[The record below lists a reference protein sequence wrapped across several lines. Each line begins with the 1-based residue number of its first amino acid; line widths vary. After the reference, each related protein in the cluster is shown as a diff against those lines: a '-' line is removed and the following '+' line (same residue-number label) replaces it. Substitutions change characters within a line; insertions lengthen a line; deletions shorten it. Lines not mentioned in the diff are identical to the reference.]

1 MSPTETGL
9 LILAAILLCT
19 LAASLTQHLV
29 NRRQLRLARSTELQE
44 NIRHLTYLA
53 DNLPAPFQ
61 STDIRHA
68 LAASLSL
75 TLTELQQLAPRACS
89 EQERLT
95 LVQHLEET
103 PDEPDLPPGA
113 LTRLPDQHSARRV
126 RALLRDLAQLLRL
139 QQQRQELPSEMAEL
153 CLRHIKSGYHRVS
166 CDLAIMDAQAM
177 EAGGRAQVAAH
188 QYRSC
193 LGKLR
198 AIRAMQNT
206 APQIQNLQTH
216 LEQLERRLNVSQAQ
230 GD

>member
-19 LAASLTQHLV
+19 LAVSLTQRLV
-29 NRRQLRLARSTELQE
+29 SRRQLRLARSTELQE
-44 NIRHLTYLA
+44 DIRHLNYLA

-68 LAASLSL
+68 LAANL
-75 TLTELQQLAPRACS
+75 TLKLTELQQLAPEVCS
-89 EQERLT
+89 EEERQMWQ
-95 LVQHLEET
+95 QHLEE
-103 PDEPDLPPGA
+103 PLDEAALPPGA

-139 QQQRQELPSEMAEL
+139 QQERRELPGEMAEQ

-166 CDLAIMDAQAM
+166 CDLGIMDAQAL
-177 EAGGRAQVAAH
+177 EADGRAQLAAH

-198 AIRAMQNT
+198 AIRAMQDT
-206 APQIQNLQTH
+206 APQIQNLQRH
-216 LEQLERRLNVSQAQ
+216 LEQLERELNASQAQ

>member
-1 MSPTETGL
+1 MSPTATGL

-29 NRRQLRLARSTELQE
+29 SRRQLRLARSTELQE
-44 NIRHLTYLA
+44 NIRHLNYLA

-68 LAASLSL
+68 LAANLSL

-95 LVQHLEET
+95 LEQHLAEA
-103 PDEPDLPPGA
+103 PDEPAVPPGA
-113 LTRLPDQHSARRV
+113 LTQLADQHSARRV
-126 RALLRDLAQLLRL
+126 RALLRDLAQLLR
-139 QQQRQELPSEMAEL
+139 QQQERHELPLEMAEL

-166 CDLAIMDAQAM
+166 CDLAIMDAQGL
-177 EAGGRAQVAAH
+177 EAGGRAQLAAH

-193 LGKLR
+193 LSKLR
-198 AIRAMQNT
+198 AIRSMQNT

-216 LEQLERRLNVSQAQ
+216 LEQLERRLNSSQTQ
-230 GD
+230 DN